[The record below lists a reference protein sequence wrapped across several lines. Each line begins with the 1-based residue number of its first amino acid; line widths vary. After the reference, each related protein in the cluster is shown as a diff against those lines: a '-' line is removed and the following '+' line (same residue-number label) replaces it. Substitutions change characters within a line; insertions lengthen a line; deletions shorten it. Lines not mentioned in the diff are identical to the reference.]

1 MRLPILPVLS
11 APGIAVLLAT
21 IGLSSA
27 GLSSEHSVAAKQHAQ
42 TIRITDSLIEVTRGE
57 PASSVLIINSRGPR
71 PFHQQIHQQIH
82 QQSSLQAARLN
93 QPYTLTVETT
103 GRALNATIKVDGQTI
118 KTLTNQSEA
127 VDLSPYLSSGQHTIE
142 ISGTYSPTSASVQ
155 VLLTGPGTQISQ
167 QVSGGGTLSQT
178 LQISVQ

>member
-1 MRLPILPVLS
+1 MSLPILS

-27 GLSSEHSVAAKQHAQ
+27 GLSTEQSVAAKQHAQ
-42 TIRITDSLIEVTRGE
+42 TIRITDSTIEVTRDE
-57 PASSVLIINSRGPR
+57 PASSVLIINSRASR
-71 PFHQQIHQQIH
+71 PFR
-82 QQSSLQAARLN
+82 QQSSLRAARLT

-103 GRALNATIKVDGQTI
+103 GRAINATVKVDGQTI
-118 KTLTNQSEA
+118 KTLTSQSES
-127 VDLSPYLSSGQHTIE
+127 VNLSPYLSAGRHTIE
-142 ISGTYSPTSASVQ
+142 ISGTYSPSSANVRM
-155 VLLTGPGTQISQ
+155 LLSGPGTQTSQ

>member
-1 MRLPILPVLS
+1 MSLPILS

-21 IGLSSA
+21 MGLSSA

-42 TIRITDSLIEVTRGE
+42 TIRITDSIIEVTRGE
-57 PASSVLIINSRGPR
+57 PARSVLMINSRGPR
-71 PFHQQIHQQIH
+71 PLRQQNSQQTH
-82 QQSSLQAARLN
+82 QQSSLRAARST
-93 QPYTLTVETT
+93 QPYMLTVETT
-103 GRALNATIKVDGQTI
+103 GRALNAAVKVDGQTI

-127 VDLSPYLSSGQHTIE
+127 VNLSHLSAGQHTVE

-155 VLLTGPGTQISQ
+155 ILLTGPGTQISQ
-167 QVSGGGTLSQT
+167 QVSGGGTLRQT

>member
-1 MRLPILPVLS
+1 MSLPILF

-27 GLSSEHSVAAKQHAQ
+27 GLSTEHSVAVKQHAQ
-42 TIRITDSLIEVTRGE
+42 TIRITDSMIEVTRGE
-57 PASSVLIINSRGPR
+57 PASSVLIINNRGPR
-71 PFHQQIHQQIH
+71 PFHQQIH

-103 GRALNATIKVDGQTI
+103 SRALNATIKVDGQTI

-127 VDLSPYLSSGQHTIE
+127 VNLSPYLSAGQHTIE
-142 ISGTYSPTSASVQ
+142 ISGTYSPTSANVQ